1 MDAPILGKDLNNAAS
16 GVFSLK
22 NILMI
27 VFTIVVI
34 MLMFRFLFKQDI
46 VDNEG
51 KVTGSTVIKFRKLKK
66 EQKI

>member
-27 VFTIVVI
+27 VFTIILI

-46 VDNEG
+46 VDSEG
-51 KVTGSTVIKFRKLKK
+51 NVIGSTAIKFRKLKK